1 MQARSYPCHIP
12 VLPHDERLTSNAGR
26 YRRSCIRSRVIPLT
40 PEFVAYLRED
50 GILLADDEADTAADG
65 DDDED
70 WEPTA
75 SSKDVPPP
83 NIPHPGQELDDS
95 DSDSDDDAPARLP
108 PNQRFPE
115 LHQAIKDAIAA
126 VGGAAAPKLN
136 WSSPKDAT
144 WISRHPNTMKCTSPN
159 DVYLIMKSSLFVSHD
174 LERAFADTV
183 PPTPQPSPASPT
195 AFTPVLVLR
204 AFFNPLPSLEFR
216 CFVKD
221 RTLVAITQRDLNHY
235 AFLRGLRPAI
245 VARAKELFATL
256 RFSFPEGSFVF
267 DVYIPEAAF
276 DDETSRLGR
285 ARLIDINPWAPRT
298 DTLLFGWSELLGL
311 RVPRPVLGSA
321 VEDQVEDQV
330 VRLRIGP
337 QGDAAA
343 SQTEDDLTTT
353 DEDDDEEEEEE
364 YEPELRIVE
373 MDDPAAY
380 NFTSA
385 QYSAHKM
392 PKEVV
397 DASMAGAGGLRQFA
411 EQWQRVIERN
421 Q

>member
-1 MQARSYPCHIP
+1 MPALEPTSAVATKVAQAELQRFPDVTREHILHCSYDYWFPK
-12 VLPHDERLTSNAGR
+12 
-26 YRRSCIRSRVIPLT
+26 YRRSCIRSRIIPLT
-40 PEFVAYLRED
+40 PEFIAYLRED
-50 GILLADDEADTAADG
+50 GILLADDEPDTAQG
-65 DDDED
+65 DDDDD
-70 WEPTA
+70 WEPAA
-75 SSKDVPPP
+75 SSRDVPPP
-83 NIPHPGQELDDS
+83 DIPHPNQEQS
-95 DSDSDDDAPARLP
+95 DSEDDDGENSAPPRLP

-115 LHQAIKDAIAA
+115 MHQAIKDAIVA

-159 DVYLIMKSSLFVSHD
+159 DIYLLMKSSLFVSHD

-183 PPTPQPSPASPT
+183 PPTTHPSPASPT

-221 RTLVAITQRDLNHY
+221 RTLVAISQRDLNHY
-235 AFLRGLRPAI
+235 AFLSGLRAAI
-245 VARAKELFATL
+245 TIRVKELFATL
-256 RFSFPEGSFVF
+256 RFSFPEANFVF
-267 DVYIPEAAF
+267 DVYIPETDF
-276 DDETSRLGR
+276 DDEVNQLGR

-298 DTLLFGWSELLGL
+298 DTLLFGWSELLSL
-311 RVPRPVLGSA
+311 RVPQPMLGTA
-321 VEDQVEDQV
+321 VE
-330 VRLRIGP
+330 
-337 QGDAAA
+337 GDLAE
-343 SQTEDDLTTT
+343 Q
-353 DEDDDEEEEEE
+353 EEEEEE

-373 MDDPAAY
+373 KDDPAAY

-397 DASMAGAGGLRQFA
+397 DASMAGEGGLRAFA
-411 EQWQRVIERN
+411 EQWQRVIERR